1 MGESGAVP
9 HVLIFPFPAQ
19 GHINSMLKLA
29 ELFVSL
35 TNFHVTFLN
44 SEHNHKRLG
53 LRADSLLERVHF
65 EAITDGLP
73 ECHPRSADRIM
84 DLFDSLKARTKPIFR
99 EMLREKAKRGE
110 PPVTCVIGDAILSFI
125 LEIGEE
131 VGVPVIAFR
140 TVSACSLWAYF
151 SIPWLIDARVL
162 PIPEGADMDQTVT
175 CVPGMEGL
183 LRLRDLPS
191 FCRERDI
198 SNPGLQL
205 VQNETRHTVKAR
217 TLILNTFEALE
228 GQTLNQIRK
237 HCKTVRAIGPLH
249 ALLRAQG
256 PKAPPLFPSMSLWLE
271 DRSCLTWL
279 DSQAPGSVLYVSFGS
294 YTVISRRQLTEF
306 CYGIVNSGKPF
317 LWVIRPDLLDGE
329 EAVLPEELALQAE
342 AQGRFV
348 KWAPQEEVLHHPAV
362 VGFLTHSGW
371 NSTLESLEAGVP
383 MLCWSFFA
391 DQQVNSRFVEG
402 VWGVGLDMKDVC
414 DRVVVE
420 HKVRELVGNEGPR
433 RAARA
438 MAERVRESVNPG
450 GSSFMEFEELIDDIR
465 SMRACTL

>member
-162 PIPEGADMDQTVT
+162 PIPGWPTPITWRDTPTLVQVASTDNAMRNSPSSGPLLKRDNA
-175 CVPGMEGL
+175 GL
-183 LRLRDLPS
+183 LSLSHKHR
-191 FCRERDI
+191 
-198 SNPGLQL
+198 
-205 VQNETRHTVKAR
+205 VAVKGE
-217 TLILNTFEALE
+217 IL
-228 GQTLNQIRK
+228 
-237 HCKTVRAIGPLH
+237 
-249 ALLRAQG
+249 
-256 PKAPPLFPSMSLWLE
+256 
-271 DRSCLTWL
+271 
-279 DSQAPGSVLYVSFGS
+279 GS
-294 YTVISRRQLTEF
+294 
-306 CYGIVNSGKPF
+306 K
-317 LWVIRPDLLDGE
+317 
-329 EAVLPEELALQAE
+329 
-342 AQGRFV
+342 
-348 KWAPQEEVLHHPAV
+348 
-362 VGFLTHSGW
+362 
-371 NSTLESLEAGVP
+371 
-383 MLCWSFFA
+383 
-391 DQQVNSRFVEG
+391 
-402 VWGVGLDMKDVC
+402 
-414 DRVVVE
+414 
-420 HKVRELVGNEGPR
+420 
-433 RAARA
+433 
-438 MAERVRESVNPG
+438 
-450 GSSFMEFEELIDDIR
+450 
-465 SMRACTL
+465 